1 MQPLIVIPA
10 RMASSR
16 LPGKPLA
23 DIGGKPMIVRV
34 CERAR
39 EADIGPVL
47 VAAAEAE
54 IADAVRKESFEA
66 VLTDPELP
74 SGSDRVHA
82 AAGAYDSAGVYDIII
97 NFQGDMPT
105 LPAAAL
111 KAALRP
117 LTADPL
123 CDLAT
128 LVCEITDPGERTD
141 PNVVKV
147 VMTGRSGDDIRRAL
161 YFTRAEAPAGDG
173 PLWHHVG
180 VYAWR
185 RAALRDFVRA
195 SPTELE
201 QRERLEQLRA
211 LELGMRIDC
220 AVISGPPPNGVD
232 TPEDL
237 AAARVILAGERDVE

>member
-10 RMASSR
+10 RMDSSR

-34 CERAR
+34 CELAKM
-39 EADIGPVL
+39 ADIGPVL
-47 VAAAEAE
+47 VAAAEDD
-54 IADAVRKESFEA
+54 IASATREA
-66 VLTDPELP
+66 GYDSVLTDPGLP

-82 AAGAYDSAGVYDIII
+82 AADLYDSAGKYDVVI
-97 NFQGDMPT
+97 NLQGDMPS
-105 LPAAAL
+105 LHPSAL
-111 KAALRP
+111 ASVLTP
-117 LTADPL
+117 LESDMA

-128 LVCEITDPGERTD
+128 LTCEITDPAERTD
-141 PNVVKV
+141 PNVVKL
-147 VMTGRSGDDIRRAL
+147 VMAGRDTDRIRRAL
-161 YFTRAEAPAGDG
+161 YFTRTEAPYGPG

-185 RAALRDFVRA
+185 RESLRRFVAADP
-195 SPTELE
+195 SILE
-201 QRERLEQLRA
+201 KRERLEQLRA

-237 AAARVILAGERDVE
+237 AAARMLLAGEGK